1 MYEPMGTMLIQ
12 TTTVAE
18 YHARVDK
25 YSFNEAVLFEVL
37 NDFAM
42 EFPLCVCVCAHAGMM
57 GIVCT
62 CVYRPKDYGSLCFFH
77 G

>member
-1 MYEPMGTMLIQ
+1 MYEPMGAMIIQ

-18 YHARVDK
+18 CHAWVDK

-42 EFPLCVCVCAHAGMM
+42 EFPLCVCVHAGMM

-62 CVYRPKDYGSLCFFH
+62 CVCMCRLDGHCMYVYV
-77 G
+77 